1 MVVGVVLTFS
11 EHAVQDLFLFDQND
25 ARRSVCVHLAQVCG
39 INKRQKLSGLFDLRK
54 KTVQTI

>member
-1 MVVGVVLTFS
+1 MVAVVVLTFS

-39 INKRQKLSGLFDLRK
+39 INKRQQLSGLINLRNN
-54 KTVQTI
+54 TVQTI